1 MKIICKPEHEYQLKS
16 LLKDYLYLDI
26 VIVEKGLEYVGLCY
40 YFDMNSLDQLIGY
53 LKKQE
58 SQGQWIIG
66 YKNERILKIDIH
78 TIIYIEGFSKEAYVY
93 TYDDEYMIKDKL
105 YELEEKLKQYG
116 FIRINKSIIINVH
129 EIDYIIPEIYNRYSI
144 YMKNGIVL
152 VLSRNYMKSFKEYL
166 KIR

>member
-1 MKIICKPEHEYQLKS
+1 MRIICKPEHEYQLKS

-40 YFDMNSLDQLIGY
+40 YFDMNSLDQLMSY

-66 YKNERILKIDIH
+66 YKDERILKIDIY

-93 TYDDEYMIKDKL
+93 TYDDEYMIKEKL
-105 YELEEKLKQYG
+105 YGLEEKLKQYG

>member
-1 MKIICKPEHEYQLKS
+1 
-16 LLKDYLYLDI
+16 
-26 VIVEKGLEYVGLCY
+26 
-40 YFDMNSLDQLIGY
+40 
-53 LKKQE
+53 
-58 SQGQWIIG
+58 
-66 YKNERILKIDIH
+66 
-78 TIIYIEGFSKEAYVY
+78 
-93 TYDDEYMIKDKL
+93 MIKDKL

-144 YMKNGIVL
+144 YMKSGIVL